1 MIVAIPT
8 TGKDLASDV
17 EQRFG
22 RCARFLMVDS
32 ETMEYRSIPNAAA
45 VQAGGAGITAA
56 QQVIDEGAKVIIAGE
71 VGPNAFEVLDR
82 AGVKVYARVSGTIR
96 DAVEMLMAGTLM
108 GAMEPTGPA
117 LHGGKGMGM
126 GRRARGP

>member
-1 MIVAIPT
+1 MMVAIPT
-8 TGKDLASDV
+8 AGKDLMADV

-22 RCARFLMVDS
+22 RCPRFLIVNS

-45 VQAGGAGITAA
+45 VQSGGAGIAAA
-56 QQVIDEGAKVIIAGE
+56 QQVIDEGAKFVIAGE

-82 AGVKVYARVSGTIR
+82 AGIKVYGRVTGTIR
-96 DAVEMLMAGTLM
+96 DAVEMLVAGTLR

-117 LHGGKGMGM
+117 LHGGRGM